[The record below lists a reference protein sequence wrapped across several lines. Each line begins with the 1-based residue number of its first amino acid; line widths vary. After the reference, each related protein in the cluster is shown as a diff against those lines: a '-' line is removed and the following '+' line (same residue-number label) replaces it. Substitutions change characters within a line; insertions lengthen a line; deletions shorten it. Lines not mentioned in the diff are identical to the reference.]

1 MRRPLDP
8 ERLRRVIAELGRSC
22 RGGGTIYLTGG
33 ATALLEGWR
42 SSTVDVDLKLDPEP
56 EGVFEAI
63 RRIKVSLEVNIEL
76 ASPDQFLPELHDWR
90 QQSSFIG
97 RFGLVDFHHY
107 DLRAQA
113 LAKLA
118 RGFDRD
124 LADVRAMFERHLIR
138 CEALHLALE
147 EMEPRLERYP
157 RVDPAELRARLA
169 EVCP

>member
-1 MRRPLDP
+1 
-8 ERLRRVIAELGRSC
+8 V
-22 RGGGTIYLTGG
+22 TGG

-56 EGVFEAI
+56 EGAFEAI
-63 RRIKVSLEVNIEL
+63 RRVKESLEVNIEL
-76 ASPDQFLPELHDWR
+76 ASPDQFLPELREWR
-90 QQSSFIG
+90 QRSPFIG

-113 LAKLA
+113 LTKLA

-124 LADVRAMFERHLIR
+124 MADVRAMLERSLIR
-138 CEALHLALE
+138 CEALHVALD
-147 EMEPRLERYP
+147 EMEPRLERFP
-157 RVDPAELRARLA
+157 RVNPAELRARLA

>member
-22 RGGGTIYLTGG
+22 RSAGTIFVTGG

-42 SSTVDVDLKLDPEP
+42 SSTVDLDLKLDPEP
-56 EGVFEAI
+56 EGAFEAI
-63 RRIKVSLEVNIEL
+63 RRIKESHDVNIEL
-76 ASPDQFLPELHDWR
+76 ASPDHFLPELHDWR
-90 QQSSFIG
+90 QRSSLIG

-124 LADVRAMFERHLIR
+124 VADVRAMLERRLVG
-138 CEALHLALE
+138 CEALHGALE
-147 EMEPRLERYP
+147 EMEPDLERYP